1 MSRRFGSLAVAVFC
15 GLMLVSLATHANSA
29 EFRADKVVHV
39 KAEEVI
45 EGDLYAFGEHVTIEG
60 TVKGDLFAAGRHIVV
75 KGTVEG
81 DVAAA
86 GQSVLVEGQLGD
98 DARLAGQ
105 VVKLAASSKTKG
117 DVLAA
122 GLSIELEQTG
132 QVEGDF
138 IVAGYQAD
146 LSGDIAGKLKGGL
159 SNCRLAGAVGGDA
172 DLEVGGGK
180 NSPKADQMVA
190 GSPPP
195 FPLPDVPGGLTIAPS
210 AKLDGKLRYSA
221 PTEANIDPNA
231 KLASAA
237 EFKAIEQGPGKA
249 PPTWRERAF
258 DKLRHFAC
266 IGLFG
271 LAMVLVLP
279 GMSAATADTLR
290 GRPLASLAGGLAG
303 IVLFWV
309 LLIALAVTVSV
320 LAILFA
326 VATLGELSLAVVVVG
341 LLSGVS
347 LAGGFW
353 LFTLYLA
360 PALVSL
366 AVGRL
371 FAMASGTSQVVLPFL
386 IGFVVVA
393 LLLSIPY
400 AGYAIGWLAMLLGL
414 GALLVWLISPR
425 EPAAV
430 SAPSKGA

>member
-1 MSRRFGSLAVAVFC
+1 MSRLLRSLAVAVSFS
-15 GLMLVSLATHANSA
+15 LMLASPWADAQGA
-29 EFRADKVVHV
+29 EFRADKVVHI
-39 KAEEVI
+39 KADEVI

-60 TVKGDLFAAGRHIVV
+60 MVKGDLIAAGRHIVV

-105 VVKLAASSKTKG
+105 AIKLAASSRTKG

-122 GLSIELEQTG
+122 GLSIELEQKG
-132 QVEGDF
+132 QVDGDF

-159 SNCRLAGAVGGDA
+159 SNCRLAGTVGEDA
-172 DLEVGGGK
+172 DLEIGGSK

-190 GSPPP
+190 GNPPP
-195 FPLPDVPGGLTIAPS
+195 FPLPDVPGGLTIES
-210 AKLDGKLRYSA
+210 TAKLDGKLRYSA
-221 PTEANIDPNA
+221 HSEADIDANA
-231 KLASAA
+231 KLANAA

-249 PPTWRERAF
+249 PPTWRETAL
-258 DKLRHFAC
+258 DKLRHLAC
-266 IGLFG
+266 IGLLG
-271 LAMVLVLP
+271 LVMVLVLP
-279 GMSAATADTLR
+279 GTSAAAADTLR
-290 GRPLASLAGGLAG
+290 RRPLASLAGGLAG
-303 IVLFWV
+303 IVLFWA
-309 LLIALAVTVSV
+309 LLIALAVAVTV

-326 VATLGELSLAVVVVG
+326 VATLGELSLAVIVAG
-341 LLSGVS
+341 LLSGLG
-347 LAGGFW
+347 LAGSFW

-360 PALVSL
+360 PAVASL
-366 AVGRL
+366 AAGRL
-371 FAMASGTSQVVLPFL
+371 FAASFDTKRVVVPFL

-400 AGYAIGWLAMLLGL
+400 AGYAIGWLAMLCGL
-414 GALLVWLISPR
+414 GALLVWLVSPR

-430 SAPSKGA
+430 SASSKGA